1 MSRLPSATGSWCD
14 AREWSFCRGWASS
27 GTEPLPRALSGVAAV
42 SFFHPLQISF
52 EFLVPTTGQWTNER
66 HKQNKS
72 GRNQRER
79 EVGVAVHD
87 HSCVAPV

>member
-1 MSRLPSATGSWCD
+1 M
-14 AREWSFCRGWASS
+14 
-27 GTEPLPRALSGVAAV
+27 AAV
-42 SFFHPLQISF
+42 SVLHPLQISF

-66 HKQNKS
+66 HKQDKS

-87 HSCVAPV
+87 SFLRRTSLAVWQVICERCVAIDVLDGDANEYGKIELVL